1 VVNDNGVNSRS
12 VHVTTTGVYSGQ
24 YWTVTPWGDG
34 SFQLTND
41 YTGSSIHLDVYAD
54 TKEAMLD
61 GDDHSGQ
68 HWRLTKIGPVATTV
82 HVPELTPVA
91 ANTWLHEG
99 PTDYSI
105 YPKAVGRLRAVMIFV
120 DFADTPAQPGESAM
134 DAGQQ
139 LTGHGNVSETYL
151 KQSYGKLDLAI
162 DIRADLNWR
171 RMPTNLKRPSFQT
184 NAEHRAYIS
193 AAIALYSRSE
203 IDFSSYN
210 LVLAVPPKKC
220 GVWGSSAFATGVPG
234 TGIVTPGGEVRFA
247 VTFGEWSYLERPT
260 TAMHEIGLTLGLPDI
275 YPTAGVSGDFA
286 SWKAGSWDIMSDTFV
301 SQSFTGWHR
310 HKLGWLSADRKTWV
324 KAPVAAGSA
333 ASVTLSPLDGKSGVS
348 MLVMDLR
355 NSAKVLVAEVVQ
367 QMKGKDGTLWGEGVL
382 VYTVDSR
389 ISTGQQPIEVV
400 PKVRGVSANY
410 DALWKAPWGL
420 GNTAVY
426 KDGATTVKVK
436 VLQRFENAWNMEVSY
451 AYS

>member
-1 VVNDNGVNSRS
+1 M
-12 VHVTTTGVYSGQ
+12 HVTTTGIYSGQ

-171 RMPTNLKRPSFQT
+171 RMPANLKRPSFQT

-210 LVLAVPPKKC
+210 LVWLSRRRNA
-220 GVWGSSAFATGVPG
+220 GFW
-234 TGIVTPGGEVRFA
+234 
-247 VTFGEWSYLERPT
+247 
-260 TAMHEIGLTLGLPDI
+260 GLPLS
-275 YPTAGVSGDFA
+275 PRGFLARVSSLLEERSA
-286 SWKAGSWDIMSDTFV
+286 
-301 SQSFTGWHR
+301 SQSR
-310 HKLGWLSADRKTWV
+310 SA
-324 KAPVAAGSA
+324 S
-333 ASVTLSPLDGKSGVS
+333 
-348 MLVMDLR
+348 
-355 NSAKVLVAEVVQ
+355 
-367 QMKGKDGTLWGEGVL
+367 
-382 VYTVDSR
+382 
-389 ISTGQQPIEVV
+389 
-400 PKVRGVSANY
+400 
-410 DALWKAPWGL
+410 
-420 GNTAVY
+420 
-426 KDGATTVKVK
+426 GAT
-436 VLQRFENAWNMEVSY
+436 
-451 AYS
+451 

>member
-1 VVNDNGVNSRS
+1 MVNDNGVNSRS
-12 VHVTTTGVYSGQ
+12 VHVTTAGVYSGQ

-171 RMPTNLKRPSFQT
+171 RMPANLKSPSFQT

-193 AAIALYSRSE
+193 AATALYSRSE

-210 LVLAVPPKKC
+210 LVLVVPPKKC
-220 GVWGSSAFATGVPG
+220 GGLGSSAFATGVPG

-247 VTFGEWSYLERPT
+247 VTFGEWSYLEHPT
-260 TAMHEIGLTLGLPDI
+260 TAMHKIGHTLGLPDI

-333 ASVTLSPLDGKSGVS
+333 ASVTLSPLDGKSGEHAGDGLAQLSEGARGGGGAADEGQGRDAVGGGCAGIHGR
-348 MLVMDLR
+348 LADL
-355 NSAKVLVAEVVQ
+355 
-367 QMKGKDGTLWGEGVL
+367 
-382 VYTVDSR
+382 
-389 ISTGQQPIEVV
+389 
-400 PKVRGVSANY
+400 
-410 DALWKAPWGL
+410 
-420 GNTAVY
+420 
-426 KDGATTVKVK
+426 DGATAN
-436 VLQRFENAWNMEVSY
+436 RGRSEG
-451 AYS
+451 